1 MFSSL
6 FGFVGLKFS
15 RPFRRPVTQ
24 RDVSS
29 FIGDRLTNPVRILF
43 VFALLAKWGGRLR
56 RWRDNDSCS
65 VYGTGRIHCESSLSV
80 NYHRAINRAE
90 KEPLG
95 NGRPRRLPLL
105 SSARGC
111 GGRDATDLPQLRELQ
126 LSPGASS
133 TRSADAVPQR
143 VAAQTL
149 LFFAH
154 FGTSTFL
161 LLYIYF
167 EQLCVVPI

>member
-1 MFSSL
+1 M
-6 FGFVGLKFS
+6 
-15 RPFRRPVTQ
+15 
-24 RDVSS
+24 
-29 FIGDRLTNPVRILF
+29 
-43 VFALLAKWGGRLR
+43 
-56 RWRDNDSCS
+56 
-65 VYGTGRIHCESSLSV
+65 

-95 NGRPRRLPLL
+95 NGRPWWLTLL

-111 GGRDATDLPQLRELQ
+111 GGGDVTTLPQLLV
-126 LSPGASS
+126 S
-133 TRSADAVPQR
+133 
-143 VAAQTL
+143 VAAMAQTL

-161 LLYIYF
+161 LLYVYF